1 MPPTAGLGCNRRAS
15 SSALGAG
22 SRNRPLT
29 RVARWATWPNTAT
42 SGTEPRVELDAALV
56 EGFDDRVDDEPVL
69 AVVLHRCGQR
79 AQRRVVAVG
88 DRGSR
93 DGQGLHLV
101 TDPAHEQLGTR
112 ADEPVGRVDE
122 ATRLL

>member
-1 MPPTAGLGCNRRAS
+1 MAEHRDLGD
-15 SSALGAG
+15 G
-22 SRNRPLT
+22 T
-29 RVARWATWPNTAT
+29 RI
-42 SGTEPRVELDAALV
+42 ELHAALF

-69 AVVLHRCGQR
+69 AVVLYRCGQR
-79 AQRRVVAVG
+79 TQRRVVAVG

-93 DGQGLHLV
+93 DGQGFHLV

-122 ATRLL
+122 APGLL